1 MKVYQVEY
9 RAVITVEAHDLQK
22 AALNAAAA
30 IKENPD
36 LILLR
41 AAHEINSEST
51 WKYPRRLQKDSCLNR
66 SAEPAP

>member
-9 RAVITVEAHDLQK
+9 RAIVTVEAHDLRN
-22 AALNAAAA
+22 AALDAAAA

-41 AAHEINSEST
+41 AAHEINPQAAR
-51 WKYPRRLQKDSCLNR
+51 KQPRHLQEV
-66 SAEPAP
+66 AV

>member
-22 AALNAAAA
+22 AAFKCRGSA

-51 WKYPRRLQKDSCLNR
+51 WKHPRRLQKVT
-66 SAEPAP
+66 A

>member
-9 RAVITVEAHDLQK
+9 RAIITVEAHDLQK

-41 AAHEINSEST
+41 AAREINPQST
-51 WKYPRRLQKDSCLNR
+51 WARPRRLEEV
-66 SAEPAP
+66 AA